1 MKVEL
6 FGETGKNIGISLNA
20 LQGYKPFYPL
30 KVTTRLN
37 TITVTAMIAGVALP
51 SCLRALL

>member
-51 SCLRALL
+51 SCLIAAV

>member
-30 KVTTRLN
+30 IVTTRPN
-37 TITVTAMIAGVALP
+37 TITATAIIAGAAYQ